1 MTQANENEF
10 MKLGSVA
17 PGDTMEYAQY
27 SMAIERTFAE
37 LQKGLAL
44 CYDPKEVA
52 LNAMRVATEFY
63 DADWCGIFEVD
74 LELGMFTPFWWYNR
88 HLGAMSKTLVG
99 EFEVLDYQR
108 WKDSLVNHTAM
119 VITDI
124 EDVRDTHPEEYALY
138 TRVQAKSVM
147 AVPFWK
153 GPTGFLVLKNPK
165 RFSQQTSFLRMLNYV
180 VVNSLSEYF
189 MIETSKLT
197 LTSPRITNDNDVYIS
212 LFGELKIIGP
222 KGILTESEL
231 KSPKISRVLVY
242 LLLSKK
248 SGVSPREIADALWPD
263 EDVDAVTKNIKGF
276 VYRLQ
281 QAFSLISDERLVIS
295 TPNGYKL
302 NCKLNIT
309 TDFELFLIKR
319 TNALNAPTIEQKLD
333 LLKKAVNLYNGEF
346 FHSAAN
352 EHWVMATTVE
362 YYHKYISLMGEL
374 LKTLFDQKDYAG
386 VQIHASKALQVAP
399 HCEDIYF
406 WMIRSMMMV
415 GHSEMA
421 RGELRAAQSKL
432 LDEEYAA
439 LIARLKE
446 VESLPYLAL

>member
-1 MTQANENEF
+1 MIYTNENECTA
-10 MKLGSVA
+10 LESV
-17 PGDTMEYAQY
+17 DTFDTTEYAQY
-27 SMAIERTFAE
+27 SMEIERTFAE
-37 LQKGLAL
+37 VQKGLAL

-52 LNAMRVATEFY
+52 LNVLRVATEFY
-63 DADWCGIFEVD
+63 DADWCGIFDVD
-74 LELGMFTPFWWYNR
+74 LELGLFTPFWWYNR
-88 HLGAMSKTLVG
+88 QSGAMAKTLVQ
-99 EFEVLDYQR
+99 EFEVMEYKR
-108 WKDSLVNHTAM
+108 WIDSLKNHTAM
-119 VITDI
+119 IIKDA
-124 EDVRDTHPEEYALY
+124 EAVREIYPEEYELY
-138 TRVQAKSVM
+138 TRLGVKNLM

-165 RFSQQTSFLRMLNYV
+165 RFTQQTSCLRMLNYIIV
-180 VVNSLSEYF
+180 SSLSEYF

-197 LTSPRITNDNDVYIS
+197 LTSPRIANANDVYIS

-248 SGVSPREIADALWPD
+248 SGVSPREIADTLWPD

-281 QAFSLISDERLVIS
+281 QVFSLISDERLVIS

-309 TDFELFLIKR
+309 TDFELFLKKR
-319 TNALNAPTIEQKLD
+319 TNALNAPTVEQKLD

-399 HCEDIYF
+399 HGEDIYF